1 MGACPNY
8 STTKSALMLAKKFA
22 LAAALALVFPAM
34 IDHAVRTI
42 SAPPPSMD
50 SNTAGWRAKE
60 EQFERTLFYVAV
72 PCGLI
77 AIVTGALLSK
87 QVAGAGLMFG
97 GVFCAG
103 DGYYNYWDGLPYA
116 EKFIS
121 LLIIFAVL
129 LAISFTRLE
138 KNPVK

>member
-1 MGACPNY
+1 
-8 STTKSALMLAKKFA
+8 MLAKKFA
-22 LAAALALVFPAM
+22 LAVALALVFPTM

-42 SAPPPSMD
+42 SAPPLSGE
-50 SNTAGWRAKE
+50 SNPGWQEKE
-60 EQFERTLFYVAV
+60 KQFERALFYVAV

-77 AIVTGALLSK
+77 AIVSGALLSK
-87 QVAGAGLMFG
+87 QAAGAGLMFG
-97 GVFCAG
+97 GVFCAL

-129 LAISFTRLE
+129 MAISFTRLE
-138 KNPVK
+138 KAPG